1 MFKNL
6 RASWLEAVENFKYEL
21 EKDSTLDSSQART
34 EKMQSKIQEA
44 ENLIS
49 RLKMEIE
56 HCSTQTEKEIEE
68 ISNCKRRKQ
77 LALDIDDKETA
88 TIAQEYLLRHTRNSK
103 IFKQKNLALQ
113 NELKM
118 REEQL
123 QFMLRMFQKAK
134 LGETKTYASQSFD
147 Q

>member
-21 EKDSTLDSSQART
+21 EQDSTLDNSQAQT

-44 ENLIS
+44 ENLIN
-49 RLKMEIE
+49 RLRMEIE

-68 ISNCKRRKQ
+68 ISKCKRRKQ

-88 TIAQEYLLRHTRNSK
+88 TIAQEYLLRHTRNSEIFQQK
-103 IFKQKNLALQ
+103 ILALQ
-113 NELKM
+113 NELTM

-123 QFMLRMFQKAK
+123 LFMLGMFKEAK
-134 LGETKTYASQSFD
+134 LGETKT
-147 Q
+147 

>member
-21 EKDSTLDSSQART
+21 EQDSTLDNSQAQT

-44 ENLIS
+44 ENLIN
-49 RLKMEIE
+49 RLRMEIE

-68 ISNCKRRKQ
+68 ISKCKRRKQ

-88 TIAQEYLLRHTRNSK
+88 TIAQEYLLRHTRNSEIFQQK
-103 IFKQKNLALQ
+103 ILALQ
-113 NELKM
+113 NELAM

-123 QFMLRMFQKAK
+123 LFMLGMFKEAK
-134 LGETKTYASQSFD
+134 LGETET
-147 Q
+147 

>member
-21 EKDSTLDSSQART
+21 EQDSTLDNSQAQT

-44 ENLIS
+44 ENLIN
-49 RLKMEIE
+49 RLRMEIE
-56 HCSTQTEKEIEE
+56 HCSNQTEKEIEE
-68 ISNCKRRKQ
+68 ISKCKRRKQ

-88 TIAQEYLLRHTRNSK
+88 TIAQEYLLRHTRNSE
-103 IFKQKNLALQ
+103 IFQQKVLALQ
-113 NELKM
+113 NELTM

-123 QFMLRMFQKAK
+123 LFMLGMFKEAK
-134 LGETKTYASQSFD
+134 LGETET
-147 Q
+147 

>member
-21 EKDSTLDSSQART
+21 EQDSTLDNSQAQT

-44 ENLIS
+44 ENLIN
-49 RLKMEIE
+49 RLRMEIE
-56 HCSTQTEKEIEE
+56 HCSNQTEKEIEE
-68 ISNCKRRKQ
+68 ISKCKRRKQ

-88 TIAQEYLLRHTRNSK
+88 TIAQEYLLRHTRNSEIFQQK
-103 IFKQKNLALQ
+103 ILALQ
-113 NELKM
+113 NELTM

-123 QFMLRMFQKAK
+123 LFMLVMFKEAK
-134 LGETKTYASQSFD
+134 LGETET
-147 Q
+147 